1 MLMTE
6 DEVRDKAKIILGF
19 DKIENGVVQGTG
31 QITTFNQLGFDG
43 CRGKP
48 DGWYLPIDTSYPSIV
63 LETKSG
69 QEDIRKEKWEKELFR
84 NIDVLAKRYSKIIG
98 ILYNGQDVR
107 VFKGKIE
114 LEGISKNLEHKSYY
128 FQMWDNKML
137 DKSYIMNLTKKVNDI
152 LHFDFGISDLQDRMM
167 FTASALVAQS
177 YDLTHS
183 IKQTKDIGYGAFHN
197 WAIDILQRISRD
209 NKTPNMDISILIDEF
224 SNIHIDYKNNQ
235 TAIND
240 FIDYIAEISN
250 EIENSNWNGED
261 IMAIFFNEFNRYRKK
276 AEAGQVF
283 TPEHI
288 ASLMYHLI
296 DVTSNDRV
304 LDATCGS
311 GTFLIK
317 AMNNMIKENGGEASN
332 EAIKIKQNNIFG
344 VEMSKKIYSLACA
357 NLILHKNYCAS
368 LRQEDARTEEIGQW
382 IRKNKITKVLMN
394 PPFERKYGCLKIVK
408 NVLDNVPR
416 GALCAFI
423 MPEKKL
429 EKDNGSKL
437 LKDHTLLSIIKLPD
451 NLFLNIGV
459 STSIFIFEAGSPQK
473 DKNIKGYYIENDGFA
488 TVKKSG
494 RQDKNNEW
502 PKIEEY
508 WVKAYYDG
516 EDAKYN
522 SKQLINPHKH
532 LSYQK
537 ANESIQYCL
546 EDFAKVV
553 MSYVFFEKKIDIK
566 EFKERIADNVLYSF
580 DKQNLIEKGDNK

>member
-1 MLMTE
+1 
-6 DEVRDKAKIILGF
+6 
-19 DKIENGVVQGTG
+19 
-31 QITTFNQLGFDG
+31 
-43 CRGKP
+43 
-48 DGWYLPIDTSYPSIV
+48 
-63 LETKSG
+63 
-69 QEDIRKEKWEKELFR
+69 
-84 NIDVLAKRYSKIIG
+84 
-98 ILYNGQDVR
+98 
-107 VFKGKIE
+107 
-114 LEGISKNLEHKSYY
+114 
-128 FQMWDNKML
+128 
-137 DKSYIMNLTKKVNDI
+137 
-152 LHFDFGISDLQDRMM
+152 
-167 FTASALVAQS
+167 
-177 YDLTHS
+177 
-183 IKQTKDIGYGAFHN
+183 
-197 WAIDILQRISRD
+197 
-209 NKTPNMDISILIDEF
+209 
-224 SNIHIDYKNNQ
+224 
-235 TAIND
+235 
-240 FIDYIAEISN
+240 
-250 EIENSNWNGED
+250 
-261 IMAIFFNEFNRYRKK
+261 
-276 AEAGQVF
+276 
-283 TPEHI
+283 
-288 ASLMYHLI
+288 
-296 DVTSNDRV
+296 
-304 LDATCGS
+304 
-311 GTFLIK
+311 
-317 AMNNMIKENGGEASN
+317 
-332 EAIKIKQNNIFG
+332 
-344 VEMSKKIYSLACA
+344 
-357 NLILHKNYCAS
+357 
-368 LRQEDARTEEIGQW
+368 
-382 IRKNKITKVLMN
+382 MN